1 MSEQTN
7 NWSSKSLEE
16 LVDFYEREIAPER
29 RRDGY
34 DPTEDIPS
42 YQWLVEH
49 GYSGLQYAVREHHQL
64 TLSEFFTQAVGIT
77 ENDSEDDYEWGVQ
90 NEQVIEYLKQY
101 FRSQE
106 RGSAAESTL
115 RSKRSRLAQFLR
127 YYEDLHG
134 TAAIVSR
141 ITDVAD
147 QPEEIQRVTAVFDA
161 LDEKLE
167 SNDAKRRY
175 RSDIDDLYSW
185 LVDRGYGTFNPVRY
199 DHEWDVAERDNPALS
214 PVQVGQLAAAT
225 EDTEERL
232 IVFGLCAWGLRRSE
246 LASLHV
252 RNVELQADSSH
263 LTFETR
269 KNGPGTVA
277 LIYGQIALEDRIA
290 QLSDRD
296 DWNGYFFSSSDAR
309 RDHVTGETIN
319 RRFKTIA
326 ARADVRVRGDLPT
339 SKMGRRFWYS
349 TYADAVET
357 VIDRLQSVAYEQ
369 GSSDPM
375 VVFQNYLSEE
385 KRRGYLR
392 DAMRDRLEKA
402 FEYKVDPECSGT
414 TDSR

>member
-1 MSEQTN
+1 MSEQTY

-49 GYSGLQYAVREHHQL
+49 GYSGLQYAVREHHKL
-64 TLSEFFTQAVGIT
+64 TLSEFFTQAVEIT
-77 ENDSEDDYEWGVQ
+77 ESDSEDDYGWGVQ
-90 NEQVIEYLKQY
+90 NEQVIEHLEQY

-115 RSKRSRLAQFLR
+115 RSKRSRLAQYLR
-127 YYEDLHG
+127 YYENLHG
-134 TAAIVSR
+134 TADIGSR

-161 LDEKLE
+161 FDKELE

-185 LVDRGYGTFNPVRY
+185 LVDRGYGAFNPVRY
-199 DHEWDVAERDNPALS
+199 DHQWDVAERDNPALS
-214 PVQVGQLAAAT
+214 PAQVGQLAVAT
-225 EDTEERL
+225 KDPEEKL

-252 RNVELQADSSH
+252 RNVELQVDSPH

-277 LIYGQIALEDRIA
+277 LIYGQTALEDRITR
-290 QLSDRD
+290 LSDQD
-296 DWNGYFFSSSDAR
+296 EWGGYLFPSSDAR

-319 RRFKTIA
+319 RRFKSIA

-357 VIDRLQSVAYEQ
+357 VINRLQSVAHEQ

-385 KRRGYLR
+385 KRRRYLR
-392 DAMRDRLEKA
+392 DAMRNRLETA
-402 FEYKVDPECSGT
+402 LEHDVEQ
-414 TDSR
+414 

>member
-1 MSEQTN
+1 MSEQTY

-16 LVDFYEREIAPER
+16 LVNFYEREIAPER

-49 GYSGLQYAVREHHQL
+49 GYSGLQYAVREHHKL

-90 NEQVIEYLKQY
+90 NEQVIEHLEQY
-101 FRSQE
+101 FGSQE

-115 RSKRSRLAQFLR
+115 RSKRSRLAQYLR

-134 TAAIVSR
+134 TADIGSR

-147 QPEEIQRVTAVFDA
+147 QPEEIQRVTAVFDV
-161 LDEKLE
+161 LDEELK
-167 SNDAKRRY
+167 SNDSKRRY
-175 RSDIDDLYSW
+175 RSDVDDLYSW
-185 LVDRGYGTFNPVRY
+185 LVDRGYGAFNPVRY

-214 PVQVGQLAAAT
+214 PAQVGQLAAAT
-225 EDTEERL
+225 EDTEEKL
-232 IVFGLCAWGLRRSE
+232 TVFGLCAWGLRRSE

-252 RNVELQADSSH
+252 RNIELQADSPY

-277 LIYGQIALEDRIA
+277 LIYGQTALEDRITR
-290 QLSDRD
+290 LSDQD
-296 DWNGYFFSSSDAR
+296 EWGGYLFPSSDAR

-319 RRFKTIA
+319 RRFKSIT
-326 ARADVRVRGDLPT
+326 ARADVRVRGNRPT

-349 TYADAVET
+349 TYADAVES
-357 VIDRLQSVAYEQ
+357 VIDRLQSVADEQ

-392 DAMRDRLEKA
+392 DAMRDRLETA
-402 FEYKVDPECSGT
+402 FEHSVEQ
-414 TDSR
+414 